1 MRILVVEDEKSILN
15 VLAKRLSQEGYSV
28 DMASDGQEA
37 LGYIEMG
44 VYDCIVMDIM
54 LPIQDGLTVLR
65 QMRKK
70 HNKTPVLLLTAK
82 DGIGDKVL
90 GLDAGADDYLVKP
103 FIYDE
108 LSARIRALVRRNSEQ
123 TSTILQ
129 YADLTLD
136 LTTRAVTRGNQHIE
150 LSAKGFTILSYFLH
164 NPNRVL
170 TRDQIIDH
178 AWNFDYD
185 NDSNVIDVYVGYLRR
200 KIDNGFDNKLLHT
213 VRGVGY
219 VLRDYNEKSEY

>member
-1 MRILVVEDEKSILN
+1 MRILVVEDEKTILN
-15 VLAKRLSQEGYSV
+15 VLAKRLSQEGYNV
-28 DMASDGQEA
+28 DMAADGQEA
-37 LGYIEMG
+37 LGYIDMG
-44 VYDCIVMDIM
+44 VYDCIVMDVM
-54 LPIQDGLTVLR
+54 LPIQDGLTVLK

-108 LSARIRALVRRNSEQ
+108 LSARIRALLRRNSEQ
-123 TSTILQ
+123 TSTLLQ
-129 YADLTLD
+129 FSDLTLD
-136 LTTRAVTRGNQHIE
+136 LTSRIVTRNNKNIE
-150 LSAKGFTILSYFLH
+150 LSAKGFTILSYFMH

-200 KIDNGFDNKLLHT
+200 KIDDGFDNKLLHT

-219 VLRDYNEKSEY
+219 VLRDDNEKN

>member
-1 MRILVVEDEKSILN
+1 MRILIVEDEKSILN
-15 VLAKRLSQEGYSV
+15 VLAKRLSQEGYGV
-28 DMASDGQEA
+28 DMAADGQEA
-37 LGYIEMG
+37 QAYIDMG
-44 VYDCIVMDIM
+44 IYDCIVMDVM
-54 LPIQDGLTVLR
+54 LPIQDGLTVLK

-82 DGIGDKVL
+82 DGIGDKVI

-108 LSARIRALVRRNSEQ
+108 LSARIRALLRRNSEQ
-123 TSTILQ
+123 TSTVLQ
-129 YADLTLD
+129 FSDLTLD
-136 LTTRAVTRGNQHIE
+136 LTTRAVTRGNKQIE
-150 LSAKGFTILSYFLH
+150 LSAKGFTILSYFMH

-178 AWNFDYD
+178 GWNFDYD

-200 KIDNGFDNKLLHT
+200 KIDDGFDNKLLHT

-219 VLRDYNEKSEY
+219 VLRDYNEKN